1 LKEDGEEASN
11 GELKEN
17 EGEEAMELD
26 PASMRR
32 LKEDGLNFPFFT
44 RRAAPSISYLSRDWT
59 SGTPCQ

>member
-1 LKEDGEEASN
+1 LKEDGEEASH

-32 LKEDGLNFPFFT
+32 LKEDGLNFPFSPAEQLHQYHT
-44 RRAAPSISYLSRDWT
+44 
-59 SGTPCQ
+59 